1 MSNPPRFTLWLVRH
15 ARPIVQPGICYGRS
29 DLPADAEHTQE
40 TAQALSKALLNST
53 QSGNFEV
60 LVSPLQRTQSL
71 ANALA
76 RLHPFRLSMANDH
89 RLAEMDFGTWEGK
102 PWSDISAEAYDAWT
116 ADFTHHRVGDG
127 ESVAMLL
134 ERVQLA
140 WQDTFNKALQQG
152 RQSAMWV
159 THAGVIRAMQ
169 LLHSGIKIPLQ
180 ASDWPR
186 EAPGF
191 GEWTVLDWPS
201 AVHSSNH

>member
-1 MSNPPRFTLWLVRH
+1 MNTPPTFTLWLVRH

-29 DLPADAEHTQE
+29 DLPADAEHTQA

-53 QSGNFEV
+53 HSGDFEV
-60 LVSPLQRTQSL
+60 RASPLQRTR
-71 ANALA
+71 ALA
-76 RLHPFRLSMANDH
+76 DALTSTHPKALNITSDH

-102 PWSDISAEAYDAWT
+102 LWADISPEAYDAWT
-116 ADFTHHRVGDG
+116 ADFTHHRVGNG

-134 ERVQLA
+134 ERVRLA
-140 WQDTFNKALQQG
+140 WKDTFNSAMAQG
-152 RQSAMWV
+152 RQSALWV

-169 LLHSGIKIPLQ
+169 LLHAGIKLPLQ

-191 GEWTVLDWPS
+191 GEWTALNWP
-201 AVHSSNH
+201 